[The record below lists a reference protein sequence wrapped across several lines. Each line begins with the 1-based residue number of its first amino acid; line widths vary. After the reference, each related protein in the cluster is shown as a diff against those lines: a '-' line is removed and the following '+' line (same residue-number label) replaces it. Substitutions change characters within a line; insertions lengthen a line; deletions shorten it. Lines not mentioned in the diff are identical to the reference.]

1 MRNARII
8 SSAAAGLYLGPER
21 ERGGREEIGEIFF
34 LNHSFKLH
42 KLSPNYSLSF

>member
-1 MRNARII
+1 LRSNVCEVT
-8 SSAAAGLYLGPER
+8 PER